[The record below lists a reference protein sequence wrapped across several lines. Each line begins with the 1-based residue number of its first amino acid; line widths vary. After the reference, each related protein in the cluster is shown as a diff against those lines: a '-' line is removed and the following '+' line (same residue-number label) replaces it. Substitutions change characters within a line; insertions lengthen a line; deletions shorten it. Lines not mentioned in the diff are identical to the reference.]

1 MSQDMFDRGFGTRA
15 HPNSRTQPFDFDQ
28 DNSPLSLPPPP
39 ATKGHQ
45 RSRTAV
51 NLPPLFTRKQSFSP
65 TRSSALSFLRPG
77 STRSLSPER
86 VTPAEADEFA
96 VQEQAQS
103 STKRKSGGLAAWFEG
118 GSSAPVNIGLVTSPQ
133 KEKLDPVEEASTSE
147 ELFSMSQEAVDKTL
161 TQRPQLKPR
170 SSEQTPSTMSKFNIF
185 RKSTTT
191 LASPEDMDE
200 LAQLDVDTALFPHG
214 RPDEFSPAAFKN
226 LQQNAEGTINRFQL
240 SHREQRQFLRT
251 ITSNK
256 NVQADEL
263 EAAETRNEYLK
274 LQLEDMAE
282 RAAEQER
289 FITEMRA
296 QLAQQRFSLESH
308 QQSIRMVPN
317 DADTSPRP
325 KHRRNRSSD
334 VSTLGESEAGSE
346 VSSVASV
353 FSEQLSIAPSR
364 ATSAE
369 FSDSIAR
376 VDCPRCHGMR
386 PSDAWDV
393 VSVMKI
399 ESRALKERIAV
410 LEDAQEKALDAII
423 YGVNL

>member
-1 MSQDMFDRGFGTRA
+1 MSQDMFNRGSGALA
-15 HPNSRTQPFDFDQ
+15 HPKSRTLPFDLDQ
-28 DNSPLSLPPPP
+28 DNLPLSLPPPP
-39 ATKGHQ
+39 AARGHQ

-51 NLPPLFTRKQSFSP
+51 DLPPLFTRTQSFSP
-65 TRSSALSFLRPG
+65 TRSSALSFLRPN

-96 VQEQAQS
+96 VQERAELP
-103 STKRKSGGLAAWFEG
+103 TKRRSGGLAAWFEG

-147 ELFSMSQEAVDKTL
+147 ELFSVSQESVDNL
-161 TQRPQLKPR
+161 TTRPRPKLRP
-170 SSEQTPSTMSKFNIF
+170 SEQSSSTMSRFNIF
-185 RKSTTT
+185 RRSTTT
-191 LASPEDMDE
+191 LAPPEDVDE
-200 LAQLDVDTALFPHG
+200 LAQLDVDAALFPHG

-226 LQQNAEGTINRFQL
+226 LQQNAEGTIRRFQL
-240 SHREQRQFLRT
+240 SCREQRQSLRT
-251 ITSNK
+251 VTSTK

-263 EAAETRNEYLK
+263 EAAETRNEHLK
-274 LQLEDMAE
+274 LQLQDMAE

-289 FITEMRA
+289 LITEMRA
-296 QLAQQRFSLESH
+296 QLAQQRSSLESH

-317 DADTSPRP
+317 DADTDPRP
-325 KHRRNRSSD
+325 KYRRNRSSD
-334 VSTLGESEAGSE
+334 VSTSGESEAGSE
-346 VSSVASV
+346 ASSVASV
-353 FSEQLSIAPSR
+353 FSEQLSIAPSSFE
-364 ATSAE
+364 T
-369 FSDSIAR
+369 SDSTPRA
-376 VDCPRCHGMR
+376 DCSRCHGMR

-399 ESRALKERIAV
+399 ESAALKERIAV